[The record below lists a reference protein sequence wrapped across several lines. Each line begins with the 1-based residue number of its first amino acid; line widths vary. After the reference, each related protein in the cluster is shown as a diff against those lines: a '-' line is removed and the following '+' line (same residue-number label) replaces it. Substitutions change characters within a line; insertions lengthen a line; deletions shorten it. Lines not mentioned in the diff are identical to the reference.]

1 MISRRSAIAIAAAYT
16 SKFSTRGY
24 HNKRPSVFNDSLYD
38 FLFENGFQAWFCNTV
53 KTIHTPRSLKEWGM
67 RIHTG
72 ETLTK
77 ATPNWEWRAR
87 AKLGQNYL
95 RNLAAAFL
103 NWFAEENDAWTEKN
117 YEEVAL
123 ELQRSVELDGYVYRD
138 RELLM
143 PESDVLDVEE
153 ERGVLER
160 LYKSLQLR
168 RDREAFQFLELSE
181 THYLASRWEDCI
193 ANARKFFELT
203 LQECAS
209 RHSRVSRT
217 SPLSDAVA
225 QRPVKVREYL
235 EHESL
240 LEKKERE
247 LVDKTYGLLSHT
259 GNHPYMAKHDQA
271 RLLRQIALTVSQ
283 FVMLRT
289 EGAVQSP

>member
-16 SKFSTRGY
+16 CRFSIPGY
-24 HNKRPSVFNDSLYD
+24 GNKRPSVFNDSLYD
-38 FLFENGFQAWFCNTV
+38 FLFENDFEAWFCNTV
-53 KTIHTPRSLKEWGM
+53 KTIHSPRSLKEWGM

-72 ETLTK
+72 ETLAK
-77 ATPNWEWRAR
+77 ATPNWDWHAR

-95 RNLAAAFL
+95 RNLAVAFL
-103 NWFAEENDAWTEKN
+103 NSFVARNDARTTKHYEK
-117 YEEVAL
+117 VAL
-123 ELQRSVELDGYVYRD
+123 ELQRSLELDGYVYGD
-138 RELLM
+138 HELLM

-168 RDREAFQFLELSE
+168 RDDEAFQFLELSE
-181 THYLASRWEDCI
+181 THYFASRWEDCI

-209 RHSRVSRT
+209 RHSQVSSGSR
-217 SPLSDAVA
+217 LSDAVA
-225 QRPVKVREYL
+225 QRPVKVRDYL
-235 EHESL
+235 ERENL

-259 GNHPYMAKHDQA
+259 GSHPYMAKHDQA

-289 EGAVQSP
+289 EGALQGT